1 MAHARFS
8 EPRFVYSLPR
18 GPKQMRLRSAPQT
31 DKETQ
36 VIDRLSKRY
45 GRYALVVGVTKRAL
59 DLRDRVDSQ
68 LEPNEGALIVRAIK
82 EIAGGQVQVQRGA
95 PTEPE

>member
-1 MAHARFS
+1 
-8 EPRFVYSLPR
+8 
-18 GPKQMRLRSAPQT
+18 MRLEQDPQT

-45 GRYALVVGVTKRAL
+45 GRYVLVVGVAKRAL

-68 LEPNEGALIVRAIK
+68 FEANEGALIVRAIG
-82 EIAGGQVQVQRGA
+82 EIAGGRVHVRPGA
-95 PTEPE
+95 KPSE

>member
-1 MAHARFS
+1 
-8 EPRFVYSLPR
+8 
-18 GPKQMRLRSAPQT
+18 MRLRSAPAA

-45 GRYALVVGVTKRAL
+45 GRYALVVGITKRAL

-68 LEPNEGALIVRAIK
+68 LEPNEGALIRRAID
-82 EIAGGQVQVQRGA
+82 EIAGGRVQVQQPQR
-95 PTEPE
+95 TEEESE

>member
-1 MAHARFS
+1 MKDGLTEAPPSTPLEVR
-8 EPRFVYSLPR
+8 R
-18 GPKQMRLRSAPQT
+18 QMRLRSAPQA

-45 GRYALVVGVTKRAL
+45 GRYALVVGITKRAL

-68 LEPNEGALIVRAIK
+68 LEPNEGALIRRAID
-82 EIAGGQVQVQRGA
+82 EIAGGRVQVQSER
-95 PTEPE
+95 TEDESE

>member
-1 MAHARFS
+1 
-8 EPRFVYSLPR
+8 
-18 GPKQMRLRSAPQT
+18 MRLRSAPQA

-45 GRYALVVGVTKRAL
+45 GRYALVVGITKRAL

-68 LEPNEGALIVRAIK
+68 LEPNEGALIRRAID
-82 EIAGGQVQVQRGA
+82 EIAGGRVQVQSDR
-95 PTEPE
+95 TEEESE